1 VSQYASGTDVTI
13 GRSIQ
18 ELEKLVGKH
27 GATGFSY
34 GRDDTEGYTQ
44 VVFRLADRLI
54 RFRIDRPDPADFRKT
69 PAGYARDIAG
79 AEKFAADEERRL
91 WRSLVLVVKAM
102 LVAVADGVLDLSE
115 VFLPYTLLPAGQTF
129 SEWAG
134 PQLDTIYATQQMP
147 ALLPGAAR
155 ALPGRV
161 HPEETQH
168 GGE

>member
-1 VSQYASGTDVTI
+1 MSNYAAGTDVSIT
-13 GRSIQ
+13 RSIQ

-54 RFRIDRPDPADFRKT
+54 RFRVNRPDVSEFRRTATGLHRSLPA
-69 PAGYARDIAG
+69 

-102 LVAVADGVLDLSE
+102 LIAVADGVLDLSE
-115 VFLPYTLLPAGQTF
+115 AFLPYTLLPAGQTF
-129 SEWAG
+129 GEWAS

-161 HPEETQH
+161 H
-168 GGE
+168 GEAADVDA